1 MPGPLEGLRVVD
13 LSRILAGPYCT
24 MMLGDMGAEVIK
36 VEQPGSGDDTRTW
49 GPPWVGDQSAYYLAI
64 NRNKRS
70 LTLNLKHERAR
81 ELLEQLVA
89 RSDVLIENFKAGGL
103 AAMGLGYER
112 LRQVNPRLVHCSI
125 TGYGPDGPY
134 SSRPGYDFIAQ
145 GMGGIMS
152 VTGEPDGQPMKV
164 GVAIADLTTG
174 MFACSSILAALRH
187 RDRTGQGQ
195 HLDVS
200 LLESVVAWLIN
211 VGSAYLLAGVELPRY
226 GNAHPNIVP
235 YRLFK
240 ARDKWFIVATGNDRQ
255 YYALCEV
262 IGRPDLAED
271 TRFRFNPDRVA
282 NREALEAILADV
294 FATRDAE
301 DWTQALLAAGV
312 PSGPVNSVADVFAD
326 PQVLARQMLIELRH
340 PTLGTLKQAGFPY
353 NFSATPAEP
362 RRHPPLLGEHTDEV
376 LRDLLGLGPE
386 QIAHLRGE
394 GAI

>member
-1 MPGPLEGLRVVD
+1 MPGPLAGIRVVD

-24 MMLGDMGAEVIK
+24 MTLGDMGAEVIK
-36 VEQPGSGDDTRTW
+36 IEQPGSGDDTRTW
-49 GPPWVGDQSAYYLAI
+49 GPPWVGGESAYYLGI

-70 LTLNLKHERAR
+70 LTLNLKHERAH

-89 RSDVLIENFKAGGL
+89 QSDVLIENFKAGGL

>member
-70 LTLNLKHERAR
+70 LTLNLKHQRAR

-89 RSDVLIENFKAGGL
+89 QSDVLIENFKAGGL

-112 LRQVNPRLVHCSI
+112 LRQINPRLVHCSI

>member
-1 MPGPLEGLRVVD
+1 MAGPLEGLRVLD

-282 NREALEAILADV
+282 NREALEAILADI
-294 FATRDAE
+294 FARRDAE

-362 RRHPPLLGEHTDEV
+362 RRHPPLLGEHSDEV

>member
-1 MPGPLEGLRVVD
+1 MPGPLEGLRVLD

-362 RRHPPLLGEHTDEV
+362 RRHPPLLGEHSDEV

>member
-1 MPGPLEGLRVVD
+1 
-13 LSRILAGPYCT
+13 
-24 MMLGDMGAEVIK
+24 
-36 VEQPGSGDDTRTW
+36 
-49 GPPWVGDQSAYYLAI
+49 
-64 NRNKRS
+64 
-70 LTLNLKHERAR
+70 
-81 ELLEQLVA
+81 
-89 RSDVLIENFKAGGL
+89 
-103 AAMGLGYER
+103 
-112 LRQVNPRLVHCSI
+112 VHCSI

-240 ARDKWFIVATGNDRQ
+240 ARDRWFIVATGNDRQ

-376 LRDLLGLGPE
+376 LRELLGLGPE